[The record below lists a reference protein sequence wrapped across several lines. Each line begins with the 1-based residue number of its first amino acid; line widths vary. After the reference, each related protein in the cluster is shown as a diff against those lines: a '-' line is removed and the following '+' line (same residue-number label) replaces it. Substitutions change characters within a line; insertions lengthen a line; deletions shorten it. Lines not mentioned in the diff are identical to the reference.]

1 MPDYT
6 PTAEQAIAM
15 KWGLIRDNRNA
26 LLAETDWW
34 GASDLTMSSARTTYR
49 QTLRDI
55 PATYSSNPDSVEW
68 PSKPS

>member
-15 KWGLIRDNRNA
+15 KWGLIRDKRDV

-34 GASDLTMSSARTTYR
+34 ATSDRTMTSDQTDYR
-49 QTLRDI
+49 KKLRDI
-55 PATYSSNPDSVEW
+55 PQDYGSPDDVVY
-68 PSKPS
+68 PTKP